1 MTRYRTTGIGM
12 RTPAYRRPVQVELPA
27 HRLAERQQIRIIQL
41 QERAT
46 STPSEFN
53 TAESIAAAR
62 AKLAEMGI
70 AVEEVGA

>member
-1 MTRYRTTGIGM
+1 MTSYRTTSIGM
-12 RTPAYRRPVQVELPA
+12 RTPASRRRPFTGELPDYYA
-27 HRLAERQQIRIIQL
+27 KQRQLIRIAQL

-53 TAESIAAAR
+53 PAESIAAAR

-70 AVEEVGA
+70 ATEAGA